1 MDKQMVLEKLT
12 SNLEEIRQ
20 RFSVSEIAIFGSL
33 ARGEPTPR
41 SDIDILVTFEQKATF
56 DGFMDLKFYLE
67 QLLAAPVDLVT
78 DNALRPQVREAIE
91 QEVIRVA

>member
-1 MDKQMVLEKLT
+1 MDKQVVLEKL
-12 SNLEEIRQ
+12 SGSLEEIRQ
-20 RFSVSEIAIFGSL
+20 RFSVSEIAVFGSF

-67 QLLAAPVDLVT
+67 QLLAAPIDLVT
-78 DNALRPQVREAIE
+78 NNALRPQVREAIE